1 MLEKIRVYSKITN
14 LWAIARRYF
23 VNNFYDGMLTVLG
36 ILLGFFALILKEGQ
50 ISVDSHLVILTGVG
64 SSISMFIS
72 GITGSYLSEKAE
84 QKKIKEELK
93 RAMIITE
100 EKEDQIDEEASRK
113 EIEKAMLT
121 KIGNNINIKANSIEI
136 NTNNNQKKK
145 KKRTK
150 NIQEKAERFASI
162 IVAFVNGLSPFLGG
176 LVPLFPFF
184 YAPIA
189 NFSTFII
196 SFSIILICII
206 LLGVFLGVISKESI
220 VKNILQMVFAFTL
233 TLIISIFLLG

>member
-1 MLEKIRVYSKITN
+1 MLEKVRVYSKITN

-36 ILLGFFALILKEGQ
+36 ILLGFFVLILKEGQ
-50 ISVDSHLVILTGVG
+50 ISVDSSLVILTGVG

-72 GITGSYLSEKAE
+72 GLTGSYLSEKAE
-84 QKKIKEELK
+84 QKKIKEELN
-93 RAMIITE
+93 RAMLITE
-100 EKEDQIDEEASRK
+100 EKEDEIDEVARRK

-121 KIGNNINIKANSIEI
+121 KIGKNINVEVNSVEI
-136 NTNNNQKKK
+136 NINNNKKKK

-150 NIQEKAERFASI
+150 NIQEKAETFASI
-162 IVAFVNGLSPFLGG
+162 IVAIVNGLSPFLGG

-184 YAPIA
+184 YTPVAH
-189 NFSTFII
+189 FFTFII
-196 SFSIILICII
+196 SFNIILVCII
-206 LLGVFLGVISKESI
+206 SLGIFLGVVSKESI
-220 VKNILQMVFAFTL
+220 LKNILQMVFAFAL

>member
-1 MLEKIRVYSKITN
+1 MFEKAKTYSKITN

-36 ILLGFFALILKEGQ
+36 ILLGFFVVIFKEGQ
-50 ISVDSHLVILTGVG
+50 SSVETHLIILTGVG

-84 QKKIKEELK
+84 QKKIKEELN
-93 RAMIITE
+93 RAMLITE
-100 EKEDQIDEEASRK
+100 EKDDELDDDVSIK

-121 KIGNNINIKANSIEI
+121 KLSNNIVISRNRNL
-136 NTNNNQKKK
+136 KKK
-145 KKRTK
+145 KKRSK
-150 NIQEKAERFASI
+150 NIQEKAETFASI
-162 IVAFVNGLSPFLGG
+162 VVAIVNGLSPFLGG
-176 LVPLFPFF
+176 LVPLIPFF
-184 YAPIA
+184 YTPVA
-189 NFSTFII
+189 NFSTFIY

-206 LLGVFLGVISKESI
+206 SLGVFLGVVSKESI
-220 VKNILQMVFAFTL
+220 FKNIIQMVFAFAL